1 MKKHILTGLLA
12 LATAFGAMA
21 ETVTI
26 GKWLD
31 DSEEGST
38 AYPPFN
44 IDYAASG
51 SQTIYTPEILA
62 ALNDQ
67 SDMDYALI
75 SQIRVPFTFSN
86 ACYNFYWDETYVPAT
101 FTVYASIVDDNG
113 FVADSSGK
121 YTWLPFEDGIK
132 GTGTLDM
139 NSEGMAEGAY
149 EGYCEA
155 IIAINFET
163 PIKYTVGDNLMLTW
177 VCETP
182 GESEMWQG
190 PHYVSKVT
198 PGIHS
203 LSTIDATMTGSTK
216 DGDSYVP
223 TIELTFTKHQ
233 EVPAVTYEPMAAAE
247 VAMDKWDTST
257 SDSNETLPFS
267 IALSESGSQTIYTP
281 EMLPAS
287 IFGSETAYVEISSI
301 TVPCN
306 FANAPYDFMDA
317 ELASF
322 TVYAAVTDKTEY
334 VAGSD
339 GKYSWLPYTEGKK
352 GTCILSGEDEDV
364 SAAMYDVSMPFY
376 INVKFDTPVKLE
388 PGQNL
393 LLTWIC
399 ESDVANTYMGDP
411 QGDRYAIKATDG
423 KKHSLY
429 TKQGASSS
437 VATESAS
444 PTKNSS
450 AFYPTLKLAY
460 TPYKQVG
467 GATKPALSIPDESVK
482 FTLDQVKVADGVKN
496 FNDLSLVNR
505 ISLDFDIVDESEAAD
520 VVYTVKFGNVEQTTT
535 DRHVTISYLSPAV
548 ADLNVSVSAEG
559 HKPVIKTIATA
570 PVADLFPQP
579 EVSLDKATYYVE
591 TDPNYSSRVNLHAA
605 ARFNMGTDGY
615 AAMARGDN
623 NIVISQYTELPE
635 ELAEYEYAAG
645 DNKYSH
651 LHENNHMVSCYIC
664 NIKTIDI
671 VDGVYDL
678 TDGKANITAKLHV
691 VYPVVVASSKDGILT
706 SASDSKA
713 PAADGTVIS
722 SSADFALSTAKTVEP
737 SNSSYSGVTF
747 SVPYADGGLTGIE
760 DITVDNSADTEIF
773 NLQGVKVGNQ
783 LTPGIYIMRQGA
795 TTSKVIVK

>member
-26 GKWLD
+26 GKWLG

-233 EVPAVTYEPMAAAE
+233 EVPAVTYEPMDAAE
-247 VAMDKWDTST
+247 STVGNWTSST
-257 SDSNETLPFS
+257 CSSNEELPFDTDY
-267 IALSESGSQTIYTP
+267 ESSSSQAIYTP
-281 EMLPAS
+281 ALLPDLNS
-287 IFGSETAYVEISSI
+287 NPDYAYVEISSL
-301 TVPCN
+301 TVPVLLNENCAFASPFMDWLYSYEKLDETAADFKVFATTTDASEYLPDANGDYNFYPYSDGVVGTGSINADCENIANVGYDTFYVTVN
-306 FANAPYDFMDA
+306 FATPIKYVPGENLVITWESTSVIA
-317 ELASF
+317 EN
-322 TVYAAVTDKTEY
+322 YHE
-334 VAGSD
+334 AGYCTNP
-339 GKYSWLPYTEGKK
+339 K
-352 GTCILSGEDEDV
+352 
-364 SAAMYDVSMPFY
+364 
-376 INVKFDTPVKLE
+376 
-388 PGQNL
+388 
-393 LLTWIC
+393 
-399 ESDVANTYMGDP
+399 
-411 QGDRYAIKATDG
+411 DG
-423 KKHSLY
+423 KKHSVYNSHLQ
-429 TKQGASSS
+429 KE
-437 VATESAS
+437 VV
-444 PTKNSS
+444 SS
-450 AFYPTLKLAY
+450 AYYPSFKLAY

-482 FTLDQVKVADGVKN
+482 FTLDQVQVADGVKN
-496 FNDLSLVNR
+496 FSDLSLVNR

-651 LHENNHMVSCYIC
+651 LHENNHMVSCYIR